1 MVMERKG
8 RVAKATHVGIPPDL
22 VEEEHGREAFAGPVS
37 HLYRTESPTAWI
49 DVDGP
54 LRPSAYDL
62 NRLSPPDGDDPQG
75 HPVAVLVNDDLRIN
89 VSRRRTPMPFASR
102 NADAD
107 EVIYV
112 HQGSG
117 VLQTDYGPLDYAAE
131 DYLVIPKGTTHRWV
145 PAGGASQRSDH
156 ETGGASQRS
165 DHETGGAS
173 QRSDHENGDES
184 FLYIVESIAP
194 VTLPD
199 FGLMGRHAVVD
210 PKVLTTPEPF
220 EQPPADW
227 TGDGNG
233 RWRVLVKKRGAQ
245 TTFTYPFN
253 PFTAVGWAG
262 DLAPYRLH
270 VSDIRPV
277 VSPRYHLPPSVH
289 TTFRCGNF
297 DIATFV
303 PRPFESDPE
312 SLRVPF
318 FHANVDND
326 EVLFYSRGD
335 FFSRKG
341 IGQGWLTHHPAGAPH
356 GPQPGAAERAAQKD
370 IADEI
375 AVMVECVNP
384 LTVTDEAKIAE
395 DPAYTTSWARGLGL
409 L

>member
-8 RVAKATHVGIPPDL
+8 RVARATHVGIPPDL

-37 HLYRTESPTAWI
+37 HLYRTQSPTAWI
-49 DVDGP
+49 EVDGP

-62 NRLSPPDGDDPQG
+62 NRLSPSDADDANG
-75 HPVAVLVNDDLRIN
+75 RPVTVLANDDLRIS
-89 VSRRRTPMPFASR
+89 VSRRRTPMPYASR

-107 EVIYV
+107 EVVYV
-112 HQGSG
+112 HAGAG
-117 VLQTDYGPLDYAAE
+117 VLQTDYGPLDYTDE
-131 DYLVIPKGTTHRWV
+131 TYLVIPKGTTYRWV
-145 PAGGASQRSDH
+145 PEGGQD
-156 ETGGASQRS
+156 
-165 DHETGGAS
+165 
-173 QRSDHENGDES
+173 S
-184 FLYIVESIAP
+184 FLYIIESAAAVE
-194 VTLPD
+194 LPD
-199 FGLMGRHAVVD
+199 FGLLGRHAVID
-210 PKVLTTPEPF
+210 PKVLTTPEPYA
-220 EQPPADW
+220 EPPADW
-227 TGDGNG
+227 TGDGND
-233 RWRVLVKKRGAQ
+233 RWRVVVKKHGEL

-262 DLAPYRLH
+262 DLAPYSLH

-277 VSPRYHLPPSVH
+277 ISPRYHLPPSVH
-289 TTFRCGNF
+289 TTFRCGAF

-303 PRPFESDPE
+303 PRPFETDPE

-341 IGQGWLTHHPAGAPH
+341 IGAGWLTHHPAGAPH

-370 IADEI
+370 IADEV
-375 AVMVECVNP
+375 AVMVECRNP
-384 LTVTDEAKIAE
+384 LRITDEAKVAE

>member
-22 VEEEHGREAFAGPVS
+22 VEEEHGRAAFAGPVS
-37 HLYRTESPTAWI
+37 HLYRTQSPTAWVA
-49 DVDGP
+49 VDGP

-62 NRLSPPDGDDPQG
+62 NELSPSDAENPDG
-75 HPVAVLVNDDLRIN
+75 HPLAVLSNDDLRIS

-107 EVIYV
+107 EVAYV
-112 HQGSG
+112 HKGSG
-117 VLQTDYGPLDYAAE
+117 VLQTDYGPLHYAAT

-145 PAGGASQRSDH
+145 PAQA
-156 ETGGASQRS
+156 
-165 DHETGGAS
+165 
-173 QRSDHENGDES
+173 NFVYIIES
-184 FLYIVESIAP
+184 VAA

-199 FGLMGRHAVVD
+199 FGLMGRHAVID
-210 PKVLTTPEPF
+210 PKVLATPEPYD
-220 EQPPADW
+220 EPPADW
-227 TGDGNG
+227 TGDGDG
-233 RWRVLVKKRGAQ
+233 RWRVIVKKRGDQ

-270 VSDIRPV
+270 VDDIRPV

-303 PRPFESDPE
+303 PRPFETDPE

-318 FHANVDND
+318 FHANIDND
-326 EVLFYSRGD
+326 EVIFYSRGD
-335 FFSRKG
+335 FFSRKD
-341 IGQGWLTHHPAGAPH
+341 IGEGWLTLHPAGAPH
-356 GPQPGAAERAAQKD
+356 GPQPGAAERAAAKD
-370 IADEI
+370 VADEI
-375 AVMVECVNP
+375 AVMVECINP
-384 LTVTDEAKIAE
+384 LTVTDDAKVAE